1 MIIELNLVENNPEM
15 FRRGFR
21 EWLMENAGIWRA
33 FENEAERVWAKGR
46 THWSAHTIIEYLRH
60 ETMFR
65 DASDEQFK
73 ISEQWTSSIARLYGL
88 KYPERVGFFAY
99 REGRGVVAAMPLR
112 VAA

>member
-46 THWSAHTIIEYLRH
+46 THWSAHTIIRVSSRTACDRH
-60 ETMFR
+60 R
-65 DASDEQFK
+65 Q
-73 ISEQWTSSIARLYGL
+73 IAIALLAVSGAL
-88 KYPERVGFFAY
+88 LP
-99 REGRGVVAAMPLR
+99 
-112 VAA
+112 